1 MKKLILTIL
10 AMIMSV
16 IVVLTLIFLV
26 FVMVFNS
33 SYKKENNKFDYFSAK
48 ENTIKYLD
56 NNKDA
61 LNEIVEKLID
71 TKGSI
76 KNPTKEISFATYD
89 YLSDFNFK
97 EKTEYVIFYLDG
109 QGMLG
114 GQNYGIIYSKIDDE
128 DFIVYD
134 QKKVTGEGNNIFIR
148 EKLYDNWYFYY
159 NDWDGE
165 IDVNKIKQ
173 Y

>member
-1 MKKLILTIL
+1 
-10 AMIMSV
+10 
-16 IVVLTLIFLV
+16 
-26 FVMVFNS
+26 
-33 SYKKENNKFDYFSAK
+33 
-48 ENTIKYLD
+48 
-56 NNKDA
+56 
-61 LNEIVEKLID
+61 
-71 TKGSI
+71 
-76 KNPTKEISFATYD
+76 
-89 YLSDFNFK
+89 
-97 EKTEYVIFYLDG
+97 
-109 QGMLG
+109 MLG

-134 QKKVTGEGNNIFIR
+134 QKKVIGEGNNIFIR

>member
-1 MKKLILTIL
+1 
-10 AMIMSV
+10 
-16 IVVLTLIFLV
+16 
-26 FVMVFNS
+26 
-33 SYKKENNKFDYFSAK
+33 
-48 ENTIKYLD
+48 
-56 NNKDA
+56 
-61 LNEIVEKLID
+61 
-71 TKGSI
+71 
-76 KNPTKEISFATYD
+76 
-89 YLSDFNFK
+89 
-97 EKTEYVIFYLDG
+97 
-109 QGMLG
+109 MLG